1 MNNYD
6 ILMENRKKIVEKLI
20 KNMENGDLI
29 FKKGWDIN
37 LVKPVNPV
45 SEVSY
50 KGGNR
55 INLMNVAIEKNYK
68 DPRWLTFN
76 QAKSKGWNVKKGE
89 KGVMCEKWIFDK
101 IVKEIDPKTNEKIEV
116 RKPLEKPIPSYFI
129 VFNAEQING
138 IPEYKRQVL
147 NESEKIKIANDF
159 IKSSEC
165 PIREVAQDQ
174 AFYSPTEDEII
185 LPLRSAFKSEEAFL
199 RTTLHEMGHST
210 GHPDRLNRN
219 LANKFGSPEYAK
231 EELVAELTSVFTQAK
246 LGLKLEGEHF
256 NNHTSY
262 LKSWIKVLK
271 EDPNELFKA
280 ASQAEKATERLYE
293 NYLVL
298 KKEEQQKIYIQERE
312 NEKRN
317 IQKEKQ
323 FFKEL
328 AITLYYCEKNL
339 GIPEKTILKGE
350 KAYEALKTIVN
361 TDIKEQ
367 GKQYKISLEFQ
378 YKNYNTGE
386 MKLYLGNSEFSG
398 KEKVSQALEHRLK
411 LFPLNLIK
419 DKENVAKIQKTTPEE
434 ITKSSN
440 EILEEITKIM
450 RSFKRQ
456 EKLYNEKI
464 LDEMNIS
471 KSWAKKLEQDKNLEL
486 VR

>member
-1 MNNYD
+1 
-6 ILMENRKKIVEKLI
+6 
-20 KNMENGDLI
+20 
-29 FKKGWDIN
+29 
-37 LVKPVNPV
+37 
-45 SEVSY
+45 
-50 KGGNR
+50 
-55 INLMNVAIEKNYK
+55 
-68 DPRWLTFN
+68 
-76 QAKSKGWNVKKGE
+76 
-89 KGVMCEKWIFDK
+89 MCEKWIFDK

-185 LPLRSAFKSEEAFL
+185 LPLRSAFNSEEAFL

-271 EDPNELFKA
+271 EEPNELFKA

-317 IQKEKQ
+317 IRKEKQ

-367 GKQYKISLEFQ
+367 GKQYKTSLEFQ